1 MHPTIIQAVATE
13 RAADMQAHAAAARRA
28 REIRRPGQ
36 AGAAR
41 HPGWLV
47 RTLRLRPS
55 PRPLR
60 DPRAA

>member
-1 MHPTIIQAVATE
+1 MHPTIIQTVAAE
-13 RAADMQAHAAAARRA
+13 RAADMQAHAGTARRA
-28 REIRRPGQ
+28 REVRRGQ
-36 AGAAR
+36 AGATR

>member
-1 MHPTIIQAVATE
+1 MHPTIIQTVATE

-28 REIRRPGQ
+28 REIRSGQ
-36 AGAAR
+36 AGATR
-41 HPGWLV
+41 HPGWLM

>member
-13 RAADMQAHAAAARRA
+13 RAADMQAHAATARRA
-28 REIRRPGQ
+28 REIRSGR
-36 AGAAR
+36 AGATR

-47 RTLRLRPS
+47 RTLRLRPV

>member
-1 MHPTIIQAVATE
+1 MHPTIIQAVAAE

-28 REIRRPGQ
+28 REIRSGQ
-36 AGAAR
+36 AGPAR

-47 RTLRLRPS
+47 RTLRLRPV